1 MQLRLA
7 AKGVFERIGQAV
19 DELFLQLGIEIGGRV
34 DMGLVG
40 CYRDL
45 MPICTECGNAN
56 FCCVRPIL
64 DICDSVIGKTKFI
77 SFKFMPS
84 YFFLLYAMGCC
95 RMLAEWVDR
104 KPAFEDAYKLA
115 VVVPMPLWLVPLLL
129 FIPSFIVNITA
140 MAAALILS
148 SMLIYYSVPAILKV
162 KEKGHAILL
171 SGSILSAGMVAWALM
186 MYITLLTWNWIS
198 VIPAL

>member
-1 MQLRLA
+1 MPKLYSPQTPLSDKWSTLTQTHMSVLQLFFFFAVPLSVLPPVMLYYAGVTYGGRLLPELSAMQLQL
-7 AKGVFERIGQAV
+7 IGMV
-19 DELFLQLGIEIGGRV
+19 
-34 DMGLVG
+34 
-40 CYRDL
+40 
-45 MPICTECGNAN
+45 
-56 FCCVRPIL
+56 
-64 DICDSVIGKTKFI
+64 
-77 SFKFMPS
+77 
-84 YFFLLYAMGCC
+84 FFLTELAMTFLVAYVVQG
-95 RMLAEWVDR
+95 LAEWVDS

-129 FIPSFIVNITA
+129 FIPSFIVNLTA

-148 SMLIYYSVPAILKV
+148 SILIYYSVPAILKV
-162 KEKGHAILL
+162 KERGHAILL